1 MQVRHSGWRE
11 PFWLSFFFLF
21 IAGRSATGL
30 LSESFF
36 AFYLFGGFFSMN
48 TDIDPRDRADS
59 TAAPF
64 NLLLFLLHRFITS
77 YLNALVP
84 FIFLAPKLTLRQGL
98 FSRMSRGLV
107 LAYLH
112 SDVCKRPLKMASQL
126 HLRLLRIATD
136 FLSSPNLSASY
147 LALLLLF

>member
-1 MQVRHSGWRE
+1 
-11 PFWLSFFFLF
+11 
-21 IAGRSATGL
+21 
-30 LSESFF
+30 
-36 AFYLFGGFFSMN
+36 MN

-84 FIFLAPKLTLRQGL
+84 FIFLAPKLTLRQV
-98 FSRMSRGLV
+98 SRMSRGLV